1 MDFSSLDFSNGGT
14 PEFGSG
20 SSAPISLDLQKGFT
34 LDLSKPNGVS
44 LSSVRISLIWDP
56 VVQGTDVDIDLSAF
70 LLHNGRIQSANDVIY
85 FKTPKNGPAS
95 SFITHSDDSRTGA
108 EAMGDDEDEWIQ
120 VNLDRVPADVTSIVF
135 VANIYNYQQNNQT
148 FGVVRSL
155 SRITDSSTGKKL
167 ADFSLSNDYATDSAI
182 ILGAVEKQNGSWV
195 FNTIGE
201 GLMADLNGLL
211 GRFQ

>member
-167 ADFSLSNDYATDSAI
+167 ADFSLSNDYSTDSAI

>member
-44 LSSVRISLIWDP
+44 LSSVRVSLIWDP